1 MKKRAT
7 QDDVAR
13 LAGVS
18 RATVSYVINNLSG
31 GNIRISEQTRQR
43 VLDAIRELNY
53 QPNALARS
61 LATQR
66 TNTLALVVPDIAN
79 PFFAGIARGVERVAR
94 SANYVVLLGNAEED
108 PKYESKLLEILEERR
123 VDGVV
128 SCSSRLPDRDLRGL
142 LEGYPVAV
150 LVNRLIAKSDN
161 RTTIDSVVIDEVAGG
176 RLATQHLLFFGC
188 QIIGMINGPV
198 RSFSARGRE
207 KGYRNALEAAGL
219 PVREEIILHCQP
231 TVESGQKAAEKLLTN
246 HPEVTAL
253 FCYDDMVAIGTL
265 KAAKQLARRVP
276 GDLAIVGFDDSLLA
290 GLVTPPLTTC
300 RVPKERLGE
309 FALQLLL
316 DRINNPSDPPK
327 ELVIQPELIV
337 RESAP
342 AR

>member
-1 MKKRAT
+1 LKKRST

-43 VLDAIRELNY
+43 VLYAIRELNY

-66 TNTLALVVPDIAN
+66 TNTLALVVPDISN
-79 PFFAGIARGVERVAR
+79 PFFSGITRGVERIAR
-94 SANYVVLLGNAEED
+94 SANYIVLLGNAEED
-108 PKYESKLLEILEERR
+108 PKHESQLLEILEERR

-128 SCSSRLPDRDLRGL
+128 SCSSRLPDADLREL
-142 LEGYPVAV
+142 LEGYPAVV
-150 LVNRLIAKSDN
+150 LVNRLIEKNDN
-161 RTTIDSVVIDEVAGG
+161 RAPVDSVIIDEMAGG
-176 RLATQHLLFFGC
+176 QLATQHLIFLGH
-188 QIIGMINGPV
+188 QIIGMINGPEH
-198 RSFSARGRE
+198 SFSARGRE
-207 KGYRNALEAAGL
+207 AGYRNALEAAGL
-219 PVREEIILHCQP
+219 PVREEIIHHCQP
-231 TVESGQKAAEKLLTN
+231 TVESGQEAAEKLLTD

-253 FCYDDMVAIGTL
+253 FCYDDMVAIGAL
-265 KAAKQLARRVP
+265 KAAERLTRRVP

-290 GLVTPPLTTC
+290 GLVTPSLTTC

-309 FALQLLL
+309 LALQLLL

-327 ELVIQPELIV
+327 ELVLQPELII